1 MGLATIDITVLNAGR
16 ARRYSRSVLRKRTA
30 ELSTRA
36 DRIGDGAHVANILAW
51 ACANVSERKDT
62 TVTTVQDI
70 VNISDPSLAV
80 SAKSPAAITADALIV
95 GVQGPDK
102 TVNLGPAAN
111 NKLSRALAQL
121 AEVAG
126 ASGSADSV
134 TVVPAP
140 SNVSARL
147 VAFTGLGSATSDD
160 AAAHAESLRRAVG
173 AAVRHLAGKA
183 ESVVVALP
191 TTSVDEVQAV
201 AEGAGMGAFSY
212 TAQKVRTLDD
222 QSSPVTSATLCVAKD
237 LAKRSQAAVE
247 RAAHVVK
254 AVRTARNLVDLSPDT
269 ANPEFVAEYA
279 TAAAKGSK
287 IKVTVLAEKELARGN
302 YGGLLGVGQGS
313 VNGPRLVKLEWAPA
327 KAKRHVSF
335 VGKGIT
341 FDSGGLSLK
350 PAASMMT
357 MKSDMAGAAAVL
369 ATVMAAADLKLP
381 VAVTGWLCLAENLPA
396 ATATRPGDVL
406 TMHSGHT
413 VEVLNTDAEGRLVLA
428 DGLWAAGQED
438 PDLLVDIATLTG
450 AQMVAL
456 GTRTAGVMGDEA
468 ARDMVSEAASAAGE
482 ATWTMPLPE
491 HMRASLNSNVADL
504 KNIGDKHGGMLV
516 AGLFLREFV
525 PQIKGNRVPWA
536 HVDIA
541 GPSFNE
547 GSPWGYTPKEGTG
560 FGVRTLLSV
569 AENYAS

>member
-1 MGLATIDITVLNAGR
+1 M
-16 ARRYSRSVLRKRTA
+16 
-30 ELSTRA
+30 
-36 DRIGDGAHVANILAW
+36 
-51 ACANVSERKDT
+51 
-62 TVTTVQDI
+62 TTVQDI
-70 VNISDPSLAV
+70 VNISDLRLAV

-95 GVQGPDK
+95 GVESPGAS
-102 TVNLGPAAN
+102 VNLGPSASA
-111 NKLSRALAQL
+111 KLSRALSEL
-121 AEVAG
+121 AELAG

-134 TVVPAP
+134 TVIPAP

-147 VAFTGLGSATSDD
+147 VAFTGLGATSTPNDD
-160 AAAHAESLRRAVG
+160 AAHAESLRRAAG
-173 AAVRHLAGKA
+173 AAVRQLAGKA
-183 ESVVVALP
+183 TSVVVALP
-191 TTSVDEVQAV
+191 ATSVTEVQAV
-201 AEGAGMGAFSY
+201 AEGLGMGAFSY
-212 TAQKVRTLDD
+212 TAQKVHTLDK
-222 QSSPVTSATLCVAKD
+222 QSAPVDSATVCVAKD
-237 LAKRSQAAVE
+237 LAKQSHAAVE
-247 RAAHVVK
+247 RAAHVIK

-269 ANPEFVAEYA
+269 ANPEFVADYA
-279 TAAAKGSK
+279 VAAAGGSK
-287 IKVTVLAEKELARGN
+287 VKVTVLAEKELARGN
-302 YGGLLGVGQGS
+302 FGGLLGVGQGS

-327 KAKRHVSF
+327 KAKRHVAF

-350 PAASMMT
+350 PPASMMT

-369 ATVMAAADLKLP
+369 ATVMAAAELKLP
-381 VAVTGWLCLAENLPA
+381 VAVTGWLCLAENLPS

-456 GTRTAGVMGDEA
+456 GNRTAAVMGDEA
-468 ARDMVSEAASAAGE
+468 ARDMVTEAASAVGE
-482 ATWTMPLPE
+482 ASWAMPLPE
-491 HMRASLNSNVADL
+491 HLRASLNSNVADI
-504 KNIGDKHGGMLV
+504 KNMGDKFGGMLV

-525 PQIKGNRVPWA
+525 PEIKGNRVPWA

>member
-1 MGLATIDITVLNAGR
+1 M
-16 ARRYSRSVLRKRTA
+16 
-30 ELSTRA
+30 
-36 DRIGDGAHVANILAW
+36 
-51 ACANVSERKDT
+51 
-62 TVTTVQDI
+62 TTVQDI
-70 VNISDPSLAV
+70 VDISDPSLTV
-80 SAKSPAAITADALIV
+80 NAKSPAAITADALIV
-95 GVQGPDK
+95 GVQSPDK

-111 NKLSRALAQL
+111 NKLSRTLADL
-121 AEVAG
+121 ARVAG

-134 TVVPAP
+134 TLVPAP

-147 VAFTGLGSATSDD
+147 VAFTGLGNAISDD
-160 AAAHAESLRRAVG
+160 AAAHAESLRRAAG
-173 AAVRHLAGKA
+173 AAVRHVAGKA

-191 TTSVDEVQAV
+191 ATSVDEVQAL
-201 AEGAGMGAFSY
+201 AEGVGMGAFSY

-222 QSSPVTSATLCVAKD
+222 QSAPVSSATVCVAKD
-237 LAKRSQAAVE
+237 LAKRSQAAVN
-247 RAAHVVK
+247 RAGHVVK

-287 IKVTVLAEKELARGN
+287 VKVTVLAEKELARGN
-302 YGGLLGVGQGS
+302 YGGLLGVGRGS

-369 ATVMAAADLKLP
+369 ATVLAAADLKLP

-396 ATATRPGDVL
+396 STATRPGDVL

-468 ARDMVSEAASAAGE
+468 ARDMVSEAASAVGE

-525 PQIKGNRVPWA
+525 PEIKGNRVPWA

-560 FGVRTLLSV
+560 FGVRTLLNV